1 MKIETFKDESE
12 QILWKGKPVKSVFIK
27 EKIFSPFA
35 IFAIIWLMF
44 DIAFMSTML
53 GANKAFDGMGNMK
66 FFFIPFMIFHLLPV
80 WIYLGNV
87 IFSFASWKN
96 TEYMITDKA
105 IYHLSGI
112 FTTTCNRKTFQEVTN
127 ISLHQG
133 IIDKHHNVG
142 DIFVITGTTVVN
154 GRTRNNG
161 INIIDIEDYEKVY
174 KLISKTGRDI
184 FSDTMYPNDLR
195 PKTNHGYN
203 TEYNPND
210 QFKIDEDDF
219 KIDNEKY

>member
-1 MKIETFKDESE
+1 
-12 QILWKGKPVKSVFIK
+12 
-27 EKIFSPFA
+27 
-35 IFAIIWLMF
+35 
-44 DIAFMSTML
+44 
-53 GANKAFDGMGNMK
+53 
-66 FFFIPFMIFHLLPV
+66 
-80 WIYLGNV
+80 
-87 IFSFASWKN
+87 
-96 TEYMITDKA
+96 MITDKA

>member
-1 MKIETFKDESE
+1 MKIETFKDDSE
-12 QILWKGKPVKSVFIK
+12 QILWKGKPVRSVFIK
-27 EKIFSPFA
+27 EKIFTPLA
-35 IFAIIWLMF
+35 IFALLWLMF
-44 DIAFMSTML
+44 DIIFLSTIFFQEDL
-53 GANKAFDGMGNMK
+53 FSHMGPSK
-66 FFFIPFMIFHLLPV
+66 FLLVIFFIFHLFPV
-80 WIYLGNV
+80 WWYLGNI
-87 IFSFASWKN
+87 IFSFTSWKN

-203 TEYNPND
+203 TEYKPND
-210 QFKIDEDDF
+210 EYKINDDF
-219 KIDNEKY
+219 KIDKDQF